1 MVRPLRIEFPGEVY
15 HVTSRGDR
23 REPIA
28 LDNADRAH
36 FLLVL
41 SQALERFDAQVLA
54 YCLMGNH
61 YHLVLR
67 TQQAN
72 LSRLMRHLNGV
83 YTQAFNRR
91 YGYRR
96 AFISRA
102 VQGDLGGLREL
113 FAGGVPLR

>member
-54 YCLMGNH
+54 YCLMGN
-61 YHLVLR
+61 LE
-67 TQQAN
+67 
-72 LSRLMRHLNGV
+72 RLTFSDAMDWRV
-83 YTQAFNRR
+83 
-91 YGYRR
+91 
-96 AFISRA
+96 
-102 VQGDLGGLREL
+102 EC
-113 FAGGVPLR
+113 